1 MSIKG
6 PCAKGLQCHWRVVA
20 SGRRGTPLRGTS
32 GCCPF
37 LPFHFSGLRQ
47 RVSSTV
53 CSPHHDGRK
62 KWRQN
67 TSKTVNQDKS
77 FLSVTS
83 HTGNAFWLLRPF
95 SPTSENP
102 LLPHSACLFT
112 GLISLSMLSSGFIH
126 TVAYARAAFPLR
138 LTKTLLCV
146 HTTYWST
153 DGM

>member
-6 PCAKGLQCHWRVVA
+6 PCAKGLPCHWRVV
-20 SGRRGTPLRGTS
+20 GLRLPGHTS
-32 GCCPF
+32 AWNIRMLSLP
-37 LPFHFSGLRQ
+37 PFHFSGLRQ

-62 KWRQN
+62 KWHQN

-77 FLSVTS
+77 FLSITS
-83 HTGNAFWLLRPF
+83 HTGNAFWLLLPF
-95 SPTSENP
+95 SPTSESP

-112 GLISLSMLSSGFIH
+112 RLISLSMLSSGFIH